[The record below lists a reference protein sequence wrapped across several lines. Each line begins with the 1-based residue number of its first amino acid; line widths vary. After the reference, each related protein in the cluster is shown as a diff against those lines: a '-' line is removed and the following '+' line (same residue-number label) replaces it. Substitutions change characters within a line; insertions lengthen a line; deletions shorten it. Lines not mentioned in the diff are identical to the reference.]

1 MGRRRD
7 RFDQRQVDQALARSV
22 NGPLKVKER
31 ARRNARMLEV
41 LKSGT
46 KPYPRAVR
54 TWLAAQLGKKERQIT
69 DEDVRRLL
77 KA

>member
-7 RFDQRQVDQALARSV
+7 RLDQRQVDQALARSV

-41 LKSGT
+41 LKSG
-46 KPYPRAVR
+46 KRPYPRVVR